1 MTLLQINCK
10 NKTISIRD
18 AVLSGI
24 EVFILLFTIWNKSV
38 GNKLL
43 NKDVQNYINAN
54 LKTDLHSLLLKKSPF
69 PEVSIQEIVQQ
80 IKGRQVAEKKF
91 PFLLKDGIIF
101 PPQLSLEQSSSEKTA
116 LYKSEILKGK
126 KFIDLTSGFGIDAY
140 YLSQNFDDITLIE
153 QNTELLEIVEHNW
166 NTLGKQARF
175 INQKLED
182 FLNENQE
189 SFDTIYLDPARRD
202 QNKNKVFLL
211 EDLSPNI
218 LEIHEKLLS
227 ISDQVIIKLSPLID
241 LKYLV
246 SALSN
251 IFRIDS
257 IALKND
263 VKEVVIFLSKENKKD
278 IICNCVNLESGESAF
293 SFTFGE
299 EENAKSEYSEPEK
312 FIYIPNNSILKAG
325 IFNLISEKFG
335 LKKLHPNTHLY
346 TSSEKKEEFPG
357 RIFEMEVIDSKN
369 IKKKDRFNIISKNY
383 PLKPEEIKKKYGLK
397 DGGNDYL
404 IFTQSKKGKIILKS
418 V

>member
-1 MTLLQINCK
+1 MNVK
-10 NKTISIRD
+10 F
-18 AVLSGI
+18 V
-24 EVFILLFTIWNKSV
+24 KSV
-38 GNKLL
+38 ENKLL
-43 NKDVQNYINAN
+43 NKEVQNYIHAN

-80 IKGRQVAEKKF
+80 IKGRQVAERKF
-91 PFLLKDGIIF
+91 PFLLKDGIVF
-101 PPQLSLEQSSSEKTA
+101 PPQLNMEQSSSEKTA

-140 YLSQNFDDITLIE
+140 YLSQNFEEVTLIE

-166 NTLGKQARF
+166 SVLERKARF
-175 INQKLED
+175 INRKLED

-189 SFDTIYLDPARRD
+189 YFDTVYLDPARRD

-218 LEIHEKLLS
+218 LEIHNNLLS

-246 SALSN
+246 SVLPN
-251 IFRIDS
+251 IFRIDI

-263 VKEVVIFLSKENKKD
+263 VKEVVVFLSKENKIG
-278 IICNCVNLESGESAF
+278 IICNCVNLESDESNF

-299 EENAKSEYSEPEK
+299 EENAQSEYSEPEK
-312 FIYIPNNSILKAG
+312 FIYIPNNTVLKAG
-325 IFNLISEKFG
+325 IFNLISEKFQV
-335 LKKLHPNTHLY
+335 KKLHSNTHLY
-346 TSSEKKEEFPG
+346 TSTEKREGFPG
-357 RIFEMEVIDSKN
+357 RIFEMEVVDSKK
-369 IKKKDRFNIISKNY
+369 IKKKEQFNIISKNY
-383 PLKPEEIKKKYGLK
+383 PLKPEEIKKKYALK
-397 DGGNDYL
+397 DGGNNYL

>member
-1 MTLLQINCK
+1 MNVK
-10 NKTISIRD
+10 F
-18 AVLSGI
+18 V
-24 EVFILLFTIWNKSV
+24 KSV
-38 GNKLL
+38 VKLL
-43 NKDVQNYINAN
+43 NKEVQDYINAN
-54 LKTDLHSLLLKKSPF
+54 LKADLHSLLLKKSPF
-69 PEVSIQEIVQQ
+69 PEVSMQEIVQQ
-80 IKGRQVAEKKF
+80 IKGKQVAEKKF
-91 PFLLKDGIIF
+91 PFLLKHGIIF
-101 PPQLSLEQSSSEKTA
+101 PPQLNMEQSSSEKTA
-116 LYKSEILKGK
+116 LYKSQILKGK

-140 YLSQNFDDITLIE
+140 YLSQNFEEVTLIE

-166 NTLGKQARF
+166 TVLGRKARF
-175 INQKLED
+175 INRKLED

-189 SFDTIYLDPARRD
+189 HFNTVYLDPARRD

-218 LEIHEKLLS
+218 LEIHDNLLS

-246 SALSN
+246 SVLPN
-251 IFRIDS
+251 IFRIDI

-263 VKEVVIFLSKENKKD
+263 VKEVVVFLSKENKNG
-278 IICNCVNLESGESAF
+278 IICNCVNLESEESTF

-299 EENAKSEYSEPEK
+299 EENAQSEYSEPEK

-325 IFNLISEKFG
+325 IFNLISEKFQ
-335 LKKLHPNTHLY
+335 LKKLHSNTHLY
-346 TSSEKKEEFPG
+346 TSSEKDEDFPG
-357 RIFEMEVIDSKN
+357 RVFEMEVIDSKK
-369 IKKKDRFNIISKNY
+369 IKKKDQFNIISKNY

-397 DGGNDYL
+397 DGGNNYL